1 MNAYA
6 DTGLLCS
13 LHAPDAHT
21 ARVVT
26 WLKRQRHPLPFTGLH
41 RLEFR
46 NALRLRVFRQEITP
60 EQRELSIQAMLSDL
74 AAGVV
79 AHAEP
84 AWPEVLFEAERLS
97 AGHSEVI
104 GTRSLEILHV
114 ASALVLGAEQF
125 VTFDKRQGALATAA
139 GLRLIVPRSLSG

>member
-6 DTGLLCS
+6 DTGFLCS

-21 ARVVT
+21 ERVVV

-46 NALRLRVFRQEITP
+46 NALRLRVFRKEITP

-74 AAGVV
+74 AAHVFG
-79 AHAEP
+79 HAEP
-84 AWPEVLFEAERLS
+84 AWPEVLMEAERLS
-97 AGHSEVI
+97 SGHSEGL
-104 GTRSLEILHV
+104 GTRSLDILHV
-114 ASALVLGAEQF
+114 ASALVLGVRQF
-125 VTFDKRQGALATAA
+125 VTFDTRQGQLAQMA
-139 GLRLIVPRSLSG
+139 GLGLVIP